1 MDFMM
6 MCLMLYRINALYI
19 EDMFTP
25 KGKDE

>member
-6 MCLMLYRINALYI
+6 MCLMLYRINSLYI